1 MEFCNIHHIKALLG
15 RHGFHF
21 SKGLGQNF
29 LCEQSVPEDI
39 AAGAAGFAVE
49 LGVAAV
55 TAGDGEKALVLV
67 VEHAGNRAAG
77 GVDGFRIVK
86 VAAALGAL
94 ILAGFLL
101 GHIVS
106 SPFLLI

>member
-39 AAGAAGFAVE
+39 AAGAGITSETCVMEVGPGIGALTNQLCRRAKH
-49 LGVAAV
+49 V
-55 TAGDGEKALVLV
+55 TAGELDKRLPAVLAETMAEIAWAL
-67 VEHAGNRAAG
+67 
-77 GVDGFRIVK
+77 
-86 VAAALGAL
+86 ALN
-94 ILAGFLL
+94 IL
-101 GHIVS
+101 
-106 SPFLLI
+106 